1 MNHNKKTLIGVIFVI
16 VLLSLSVSADQFKDY
31 LGNPTLPE
39 QGKLNPTSS
48 STISLFDGAATYS
61 YPIEVP
67 PGVNS
72 LSPQLSLTYNSHSSS
87 GQPNILGTAWALSQ
101 SYIERD
107 INSTLSPL
115 SDDEFK
121 LIFNGQSHDLIYVPS
136 ENRFHTK
143 IETFLYIQ
151 NITGAPNT
159 KGIYWL
165 VKTKDGTVLGQC
177 QADGSGGIECLT
189 TSDIRRKKDIANDT
203 DIESDKLN
211 TIRIVKYKAADGGS
225 DKVATGVIAQE
236 LAEIYPELVTNI
248 GSEDVE
254 NEPLMVNY
262 EGFVPRLIKAF
273 QEQNQKIK
281 VLEARIAE
289 LEKR

>member
-1 MNHNKKTLIGVIFVI
+1 MKNQFIKANVVCVFLI
-16 VLLSLSVSADQFKDY
+16 VLLALPVSADIFKDY
-31 LGNPTLPE
+31 IGNPTTPKQSNLKSE
-39 QGKLNPTSS
+39 GAFTV
-48 STISLFDGAATYS
+48 SLFDGAATYS

-72 LSPQLSLTYNSHSSS
+72 LSPQLSLTYISHSSS

-159 KGIYWL
+159 KGVYWL
-165 VKTKDGTVLGQC
+165 VKTKDGTQYRFGFN
-177 QADGSGGIECLT
+177 
-189 TSDIRRKKDIANDT
+189 ND
-203 DIESDKLN
+203 S
-211 TIRIVKYKAADGGS
+211 
-225 DKVATGVIAQE
+225 
-236 LAEIYPELVTNI
+236 ELVSNQ
-248 GSEDVE
+248 DP
-254 NEPLMVNY
+254 NMVS
-262 EGFVPRLIKAF
+262 RWSLDLIKDNYNNSIF
-273 QEQNQKIK
+273 LDYKENP
-281 VLEARIAE
+281 
-289 LEKR
+289 

>member
-1 MNHNKKTLIGVIFVI
+1 MTQPQEVAVPISSPANSDH
-16 VLLSLSVSADQFKDY
+16 Q
-31 LGNPTLPE
+31 PT
-39 QGKLNPTSS
+39 
-48 STISLFDGAATYS
+48 AATEDYTTLTDQDQRTKAAEIITAS
-61 YPIEVP
+61 TRFNKEYHFRRQTLDRDMLMLDAQRLVLTEAHFYRQIGINPAVSINERE
-67 PGVNS
+67 S
-72 LSPQLSLTYNSHSSS
+72 LVT
-87 GQPNILGTAWALSQ
+87 I
-101 SYIERD
+101 D
-107 INSTLSPL
+107 
-115 SDDEFK
+115 
-121 LIFNGQSHDLIYVPS
+121 GQSHDLIYVPS

-236 LAEIYPELVTNI
+236 LAEIYSKSCNFLLILFLRIFTKMFWFFLFLTSCLVFL
-248 GSEDVE
+248 V
-254 NEPLMVNY
+254 V
-262 EGFVPRLIKAF
+262 
-273 QEQNQKIK
+273 
-281 VLEARIAE
+281 
-289 LEKR
+289 